1 MEKIQKRALSIL
13 RSVRAIVT
21 GHFVLTSL
29 LHAKI
34 YINKDA
40 VYMHPMKVY
49 PLCRYIAKQFV
60 DDGIEVV
67 IAPAMGGVI
76 LSQWVAYHLSKMTRR
91 DVLAVYA
98 EKDEAIKGFVIKRG
112 YDKAIKGKKV
122 LVVEDVLTT
131 GGSAK
136 KVVELV
142 RAHGGIIVGLA
153 ALCNTGGVTSSDVAN
168 PPKFF
173 ALIDINV
180 ETWPEEK
187 CPLCATSVSINTDL
201 GKGKECLVG
210 KNQRN

>member
-1 MEKIQKRALSIL
+1 MKNTQERALSIL
-13 RSVRAIVT
+13 RSVHAVVT

-40 VYMHPMKVY
+40 VYMHPMKISL
-49 PLCRYIAKQFV
+49 LCRYIAKQFV

-67 IAPAMGGVI
+67 IAPATGGVI
-76 LSQWVAYHLSKMTRR
+76 LSQWVAYHLLKMTRR
-91 DVLAVYA
+91 DILAVYA
-98 EKDEAIKGFVIKRG
+98 EKDEAAGFVIKRG

-131 GGSAK
+131 GGSVK

-142 RAHGGIIVGLA
+142 RANGGIVVGLG
-153 ALCNTGGVTSSDVAN
+153 ALCNRGGVTSADVAN

-201 GKGKECLVG
+201 GKGKEYLAG
-210 KNQRN
+210 KNQEN